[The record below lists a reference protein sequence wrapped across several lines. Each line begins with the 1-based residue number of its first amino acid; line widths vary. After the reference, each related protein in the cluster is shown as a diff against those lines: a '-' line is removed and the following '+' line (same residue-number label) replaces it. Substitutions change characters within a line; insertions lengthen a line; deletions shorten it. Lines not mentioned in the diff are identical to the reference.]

1 MGKAK
6 HIRISERMY
15 QYIIILLF
23 TANRIPKPPANETSH
38 LVGMFI
44 ARQYP
49 FVNHYF
55 NKGSDRGIDVG
66 ENMHQGI
73 HLRCSYKLDI
83 CFQATGNRILRTA
96 QASSSI
102 HGRQLLLGIEQAEKD
117 SECLC

>member
-1 MGKAK
+1 MGMAK

-55 NKGSDRGIDVG
+55 NKGSDRVADQVHSGYPACRFFVVSD
-66 ENMHQGI
+66 
-73 HLRCSYKLDI
+73 R
-83 CFQATGNRILRTA
+83 
-96 QASSSI
+96 
-102 HGRQLLLGIEQAEKD
+102 LL
-117 SECLC
+117 